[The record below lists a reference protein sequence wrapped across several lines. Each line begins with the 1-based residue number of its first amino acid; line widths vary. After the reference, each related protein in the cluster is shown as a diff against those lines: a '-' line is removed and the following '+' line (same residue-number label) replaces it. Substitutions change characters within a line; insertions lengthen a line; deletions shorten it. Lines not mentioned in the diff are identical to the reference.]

1 MPPARGVASRKI
13 TEICNWK
20 GEAFP
25 HIKRR
30 SRERFIAM
38 SEINVQLN
46 DSAPVQVPSSTTVAE
61 ALKKLDRDLA
71 KQALAARVNGREV
84 DLASP
89 IQAPENGDAVRIEPV
104 LPQTRDGLD
113 VLRHSTAHLL
123 AAAVLDLFPGTKL
136 GIGPALLDDPR
147 YGFFYDVIAPRPL
160 TEADLPVIEKKMRD
174 IAKRNMSYRRDEI
187 PKAEALR
194 IFNERDEP
202 LKCELIDEKAGE
214 TVSVYYID
222 GSPFLDFCLGPHVPN
237 TNRLKAFKVLSLAGA
252 YWKGD
257 AERPQMQRI
266 YGTAFFTQEELDG
279 WLKQREEAEKRDH
292 RRLGRELDLFS
303 IQEQY
308 GQGLVFWHPKGGIV
322 RQQMEDYLREEL
334 IRRNYSFVYTPH
346 IAKRELW
353 QLSGHEQNYGDSMF
367 APTTLEETE
376 FRLKPMNC
384 PFHIGIYKSQQRSY
398 RDLPQRYSEMGT
410 VYRAEL
416 SGTLH
421 GLMRVR
427 GFTVDDA
434 HLFCT
439 PEQIP
444 REIDDCVDFAYQV
457 LKTFGFDKIKFELS
471 VKGSDTSKNYFGL
484 EADWEKA
491 EQALAAG
498 LDARGIKYDRV
509 EGEAAFYGPKID
521 FKIEDAIGRLWQ
533 LGTVQ
538 WDFNL
543 PERFELE
550 YIGEDNKPHRP
561 VMVHRALF
569 GSIERFFGVL
579 IEHYAGAFPMWLAP
593 VQVAVLP
600 ITDRINKYAET
611 VAQQLRAA
619 GLRVEVNV
627 RNDKI
632 GAKIRDAQLQKIPFM
647 LVLGD
652 REMEQSQVAVRE
664 RTKGDLGAMSLND
677 FEQMAQR
684 LVKTRALANT

>member
-1 MPPARGVASRKI
+1 
-13 TEICNWK
+13 
-20 GEAFP
+20 
-25 HIKRR
+25 
-30 SRERFIAM
+30 M
-38 SEINVQLN
+38 SELNVQLN
-46 DSAPVQVPSSTTVAE
+46 DGAAAVVAGPITVGE
-61 ALKKLDRDLA
+61 ALKKLDRDTA
-71 KQALAARVNGREV
+71 KQALAARVNGRKV
-84 DLASP
+84 DLAFTLTE
-89 IQAPENGDAVRIEPV
+89 QQNAEAVRIEPV
-104 LPQTRDGLD
+104 LPETREGLD

-147 YGFFYDVIAPRPL
+147 YGFFYDVIAPQAL
-160 TEADLPVIEKKMRD
+160 TEADLPVIEKRMRQ
-174 IAKRNMSYRRDEI
+174 IASRNLAYRREEI
-187 PKAEALR
+187 TKAEALR
-194 IFNERDEP
+194 IFEEREEP
-202 LKCELIDEKAGE
+202 LKRELIDEKAGE

-222 GSPFLDFCLGPHVPN
+222 NSPFIDFCLGPHVPN
-237 TNRLKAFKVLSLAGA
+237 TNKLRAFKLLSLAGA

-257 AERPQMQRI
+257 AEKPQMQRI
-266 YGTAFFTQEELDG
+266 YGTAYFTQEQLDA
-279 WLKQREEAEKRDH
+279 WMKQREEAEKRDH
-292 RRLGRELDLFS
+292 RRLGKELDLFS
-303 IQEQY
+303 IQEAY
-308 GQGLVFWHPKGGIV
+308 GQGLVLWHPKGAVV

-334 IRRNYSFVYTPH
+334 VKRNYSMVYTPH

-353 QLSGHEQNYGDSMF
+353 RISGHEQTYADSMF

-384 PFHIGIYKSQQRSY
+384 PMHIGIYKSQQRSY
-398 RDLPQRYSEMGT
+398 RDLPQRYAEMGT

-439 PEQIP
+439 PDQV
-444 REIDDCVDFAYQV
+444 RQEIDGCVDFAYQV
-457 LKTFGFDKIKFELS
+457 LKTFGFEKIKFELS
-471 VKGSDTSKNYFGL
+471 VKGSDSSKPWLGSD
-484 EADWEKA
+484 EEWAKA
-491 EQALAAG
+491 ESALAEA
-498 LDARGIKYDRV
+498 LDARHIEYERI

-550 YIGEDNKPHRP
+550 YIAEDNKPHRP

-579 IEHYAGAFPMWLAP
+579 IEHYAGAFPLWLAP

-600 ITDRINKYAET
+600 ITDRVNEYAEK
-611 VAQQLRAA
+611 VAEEMRAA
-619 GLRVEVNV
+619 GLRVEANLKSE
-627 RNDKI
+627 KI
-632 GAKIRDAQLQKIPFM
+632 GAKIRDAQMQKVPFM

-652 REMEQSQVAVRE
+652 REIEQGNVAVRE
-664 RTKGDLGAMSLND
+664 RAKGDMGVMSITD
-677 FEQMAQR
+677 FVEMARR
-684 LVKTRALANT
+684 LVETRALTNT

>member
-1 MPPARGVASRKI
+1 
-13 TEICNWK
+13 
-20 GEAFP
+20 
-25 HIKRR
+25 
-30 SRERFIAM
+30 M
-38 SEINVQLN
+38 SEVNVKLKGGAGAQIPG
-46 DSAPVQVPSSTTVAE
+46 PVTVGE
-61 ALKKLDRDLA
+61 ALKRLDRDAA

-84 DLASP
+84 DLAYSLNSQNGDP
-89 IQAPENGDAVRIEPV
+89 IQIEPV
-104 LPQTRDGLD
+104 LPDTRDGLD

-147 YGFFYDVIAPRPL
+147 YGFFYDVITPQAL
-160 TEADLPVIEKKMRD
+160 TEADLPVIEKRMRD
-174 IAKRNMSYRRDEI
+174 IAKRNLQYRRDEI
-187 PKAEALR
+187 AKSDAIR
-194 IFNERDEP
+194 IFQERDEP
-202 LKCELIDEKAGE
+202 LKCALIADKGSD

-222 GSPFLDFCLGPHVPN
+222 GSPFIDFCLGPHVPN
-237 TNRLKAFKVLSLAGA
+237 TNKLRAFKLLSLAGA
-252 YWKGD
+252 YWMGD
-257 AERPQMQRI
+257 ATQPQMQRI
-266 YGTAFFTQEELDG
+266 YGTAFFTPAELEA

-303 IQEQY
+303 IQDQY
-308 GQGLVFWHPKGGIV
+308 GQGLIFWHPKGGII

-334 IRRNYSFVYTPH
+334 IKRNYSVVYTPH

-353 QLSGHEQNYGDSMF
+353 QISGHEENYGDSMF
-367 APTTLEETE
+367 SPTTIEEVE

-384 PFHIGIYKSQQRSY
+384 PMHIAIYKSQQRSY
-398 RDLPQRYSEMGT
+398 RDLPQRYGEMGT

-439 PEQIP
+439 PEQVP
-444 REIDDCVDFAYQV
+444 KEIDDCVDFAAQV

-471 VKGSDTSKNYFGL
+471 VKGNDTSKKWLGAEEDWATA
-484 EADWEKA
+484 EAT
-491 EQALAAG
+491 LAAG
-498 LDARGIKYDRV
+498 LNRRGIKYERI

-543 PERFELE
+543 PQRFELE

-593 VQVAVLP
+593 VQVAILP
-600 ITDRINKYAET
+600 ITDRINEYAEQ
-611 VAQQLRAA
+611 VAGDLRAA
-619 GLRVEVNV
+619 GLRVESNL
-627 RNDKI
+627 RSEKI
-632 GAKIRDAQLQKIPFM
+632 GAKIRDSQMQKVPFM

-652 REMEQSQVAVRE
+652 REMEQNQVAVRE
-664 RTKGDLGAMSLND
+664 RLKGDIGVMSLSE
-677 FEQMAQR
+677 FSQMAR
-684 LVKTRALANT
+684 KLVAERALVNI

>member
-1 MPPARGVASRKI
+1 
-13 TEICNWK
+13 
-20 GEAFP
+20 
-25 HIKRR
+25 
-30 SRERFIAM
+30 M
-38 SEINVQLN
+38 SEINVQLGHGPATQIP
-46 DSAPVQVPSSTTVAE
+46 APVTVGE
-61 ALKKLDRDLA
+61 VLKKLDREAA

-84 DLASP
+84 DLAFTLDAQP
-89 IQAPENGDAVRIEPV
+89 NGEALEIEPV
-104 LPQTRDGLD
+104 LPQTLEGLD

-136 GIGPALLDDPR
+136 GIGPALLEDPR

-160 TEADLPVIEKKMRD
+160 TEADLPLIEKRMRQ
-174 IAKRNMSYRRDEI
+174 IASRNLAYRREEI
-187 PKAEALR
+187 PKAKALE
-194 IFNERDEP
+194 IFREREEP
-202 LKCELIDEKAGE
+202 LKCEVIAEKAGE
-214 TVSVYYID
+214 IVSVYYID
-222 GSPFLDFCLGPHVPN
+222 NSPFIDFCLGPHVPN
-237 TNRLKAFKVLSLAGA
+237 TNKLRAFKLLSLAGA

-257 AERPQMQRI
+257 ATQPQMQRV
-266 YGTAFFTQEELDG
+266 YGTAFFSQEELDA
-279 WLKQREEAEKRDH
+279 WIKQRAEAERRDH

-303 IQEQY
+303 IQDDY
-308 GQGLVFWHPKGGIV
+308 GQGLILWHPKGGMI
-322 RQQMEDYLREEL
+322 RKQMEDYLREQL
-334 IRRNYSFVYTPH
+334 VKHNYSFVYTPH
-346 IAKRELW
+346 IAKRDLW
-353 QLSGHEQNYGDSMF
+353 RVSGHEENYADSMF
-367 APTTLEETE
+367 APITLEDTE

-444 REIDDCVDFAYQV
+444 QEINDCVDFAYQV

-484 EADWEKA
+484 EEDWEKA
-491 EQALAAG
+491 ERALAAG
-498 LDARGIKYDRV
+498 LDARGIQYERM

-543 PERFELE
+543 PKRFDLE

-579 IEHYAGAFPMWLAP
+579 IEQYAGAFPMWLAP

-600 ITDRINKYAET
+600 ITDRINEYAEQ
-611 VAQQLRAA
+611 VAQGLRNG

-627 RNDKI
+627 RSDKI

-652 REMEQSQVAVRE
+652 REIQEGKVAVRE
-664 RTKGDLGAMSLND
+664 RTKGDIGAMSLDD
-677 FEQMAQR
+677 FKEMARR
-684 LVKTRALANT
+684 LVESRAITNT

>member
-1 MPPARGVASRKI
+1 
-13 TEICNWK
+13 
-20 GEAFP
+20 
-25 HIKRR
+25 
-30 SRERFIAM
+30 M
-38 SEINVQLN
+38 SEVNVQLN
-46 DSAPVQVPSSTTVAE
+46 NGPAAAVAGPITVGE

-71 KQALAARVNGREV
+71 KQALAARVDGREV
-84 DLASP
+84 DLAFTLTG
-89 IQAPENGDAVRIEPV
+89 QQNGEAVKIEAV
-104 LPQTRDGLD
+104 LPETLEGLE

-123 AAAVLDLFPGTKL
+123 AAAVLDLYPGTKL

-147 YGFFYDVIAPRPL
+147 YGFFYDVITPQAL
-160 TEADLPVIEKKMRD
+160 TEADLAIIEKRMRQ
-174 IAKRNMSYRRDEI
+174 IASKNLPYRRDEI
-187 PKAEALR
+187 SKAEALR
-194 IFNERDEP
+194 IFDEREEP
-202 LKCELIDEKAGE
+202 LKRELIDEKAGE

-222 GSPFLDFCLGPHVPN
+222 NSPFIDFCLGPHVPN
-237 TNRLKAFKVLSLAGA
+237 TNKLRAFKLLSLAGA

-257 AERPQMQRI
+257 AENPQMQRI
-266 YGTAFFTQEELDG
+266 YGTAYFTQEQLDA

-303 IQEQY
+303 IQEAY
-308 GQGLVFWHPKGGIV
+308 GQGLVLWHPKGAVV

-334 IRRNYSFVYTPH
+334 VKRNYSMVYTPH
-346 IAKRELW
+346 IAKRDLW
-353 QLSGHEQNYGDSMF
+353 KISGHDQAYGDSMF

-384 PFHIGIYKSQQRSY
+384 PMHIGIYKSQQRSY
-398 RDLPQRYSEMGT
+398 RDLPQRYGEMGT

-439 PEQIP
+439 PEQV
-444 REIDDCVDFAYQV
+444 RKEIDDCVDFASQV
-457 LKTFGFDKIKFELS
+457 LKTFGFEKIKFELS
-471 VKGSDTSKNYFGL
+471 VKGNDTAKEWLG
-484 EADWEKA
+484 ADAEWTKA
-491 EQALAAG
+491 EAALAAA
-498 LDARGIKYDRV
+498 LDARQIEYQRI

-521 FKIEDAIGRLWQ
+521 FKVEDAIGRLWQ

-600 ITDRINKYAET
+600 ITDRINDYAEK
-611 VAQQLRAA
+611 VAAELRSA
-619 GLRVEVNV
+619 GLRVEPNLKSE
-627 RNDKI
+627 KI
-632 GAKIRDAQLQKIPFM
+632 GAKIRDAQMQKVPFM

-652 REMEQSQVAVRE
+652 REMEQRNVAVRE
-664 RTKGDLGAMSLND
+664 RSQGDVGAMSTAD
-677 FEQMAQR
+677 FIEMARKLVEQ
-684 LVKTRALANT
+684 RALTNT

>member
-1 MPPARGVASRKI
+1 
-13 TEICNWK
+13 
-20 GEAFP
+20 
-25 HIKRR
+25 
-30 SRERFIAM
+30 M
-38 SEINVQLN
+38 SEINIQLN
-46 DSAPVQVPSSTTVAE
+46 DGVATQLPAPVTVGD
-61 ALKKLDRDLA
+61 ALKRLDRDSA

-84 DLASP
+84 DLAFTLDAE
-89 IQAPENGDAVRIEPV
+89 QNGAPVKIEAV
-104 LPQTRDGLD
+104 LPQTLAGLD

-123 AAAVLDLFPGTKL
+123 AAAVLDLFPETKL
-136 GIGPALLDDPR
+136 GIGPALLEDPR
-147 YGFFYDVIAPRPL
+147 YGFFYDVITPRPL
-160 TEADLPVIEKKMRD
+160 TEADLPVIEKKMRQ
-174 IAKRNMSYRRDEI
+174 IASRNLAYRREEI
-187 PKAEALR
+187 KKTEAMR
-194 IFNERDEP
+194 IFQERDEP
-202 LKCELIDEKAGE
+202 LKCQLIEAKGSD

-222 GSPFLDFCLGPHVPN
+222 GSSFIDFCLGPHVPN
-237 TNRLKAFKVLSLAGA
+237 TNKLRAFKLLSLAGA
-252 YWKGD
+252 YWMGD
-257 AERPQMQRI
+257 AEQPQMQRI
-266 YGTAFFTQEELDG
+266 YGTAYFSQEELDA

-308 GQGLVFWHPKGGIV
+308 GQGLIFWHPKGAII
-322 RQQMEDYLREEL
+322 RQQMEDYLRQEL
-334 IRRNYSFVYTPH
+334 IKRDYSFVYTPH

-353 QLSGHEQNYGDSMF
+353 QVSGHEQSYGDSMF
-367 APTTLEETE
+367 APTKLEENE

-398 RDLPQRYSEMGT
+398 RDLPQRYAEMGT

-439 PEQIP
+439 PDQV
-444 REIDDCVDFAYQV
+444 RKEIDDCVDFAYQV
-457 LKTFGFDKIKFELS
+457 LQTFGFEKIKFELS
-471 VKGSDTSKNYFGL
+471 VKGSDTSKQWLGSQ
-484 EADWEKA
+484 EDWEKA
-491 EQALAAG
+491 EVALAAA
-498 LDARGIKYDRV
+498 LDARGINYETI

-550 YIGEDNKPHRP
+550 FIGEDNKPHRP

-579 IEHYAGAFPMWLAP
+579 IEHYAGAFPLWLAP

-600 ITDRINKYAET
+600 ITDRINEYAAK
-611 VAQQLRAA
+611 VATELRQR
-619 GLRVEVNV
+619 GLRVAANLRSE
-627 RNDKI
+627 KI
-632 GAKIRDAQLQKIPFM
+632 GAKIRDAQMQKVPFM

-652 REMEQSQVAVRE
+652 RELEQGQVAVRE
-664 RTKGDLGAMSLND
+664 RQQGDIGVMSLVE
-677 FEQMAQR
+677 FAEMAQR
-684 LVKTRALANT
+684 LIQSRALTNS